1 MAVSSGSGMN
11 DEKSHDF
18 LLQPTEIT
26 KVVIDFKKTDLPEYK
41 GLYAIV
47 LDNVFTEQACQTLIN
62 MAESTAGGKLEEA
75 MVNVGYGRQRSIKE
89 IRDCGRII
97 WDDFDM
103 VATIWARIKDQVPEI
118 LTLKDQSLITGYGP
132 VRRNETWKMSRLNE
146 RMRFLKYQEDQY
158 FKRKYIQIFPS
169 PLEDMNLTGTFQA
182 HEDGSYVTPDGK
194 EISFYTLHL
203 YLNSNPGGGGATTF
217 HSDFL
222 DREVNVEPKPG
233 RVLIF
238 QHRRLLHS
246 GADVIKGT
254 KYTMRTD
261 LMYKKV
267 DE

>member
-1 MAVSSGSGMN
+1 MAISSSSGVDNG
-11 DEKSHDF
+11 KFHDF

-26 KVVIDFKKTDLPEYK
+26 KV
-41 GLYAIV
+41 
-47 LDNVFTEQACQTLIN
+47 ACQTLIN
-62 MAESTAGGKLEEA
+62 MAESTTRGKWEEA
-75 MVNVGYGRQRSIKE
+75 MVNVGNGMERPIKE

-103 VATIWARIKDQVPEI
+103 VATIWARIRDQVPEV
-118 LTLKDQSLITGYGP
+118 LTLKDQQLITGYGP

-146 RMRFLKYQEDQY
+146 RMRFLKYQEGQY
-158 FKRKYIQIFPS
+158 FKP
-169 PLEDMNLTGTFQA
+169 

-238 QHRRLLHS
+238 QHRGLLHS
-246 GADVIKGT
+246 GADVTRGT